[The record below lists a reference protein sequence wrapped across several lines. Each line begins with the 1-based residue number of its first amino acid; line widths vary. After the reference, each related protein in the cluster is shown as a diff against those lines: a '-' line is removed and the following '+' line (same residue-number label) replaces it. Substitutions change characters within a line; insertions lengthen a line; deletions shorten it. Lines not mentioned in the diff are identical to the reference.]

1 MIDVSA
7 ECGWLSTVLRIINV
21 MQMIIQARW
30 VNESP
35 LLILPHMEPHM
46 LYLFKK
52 KRIEAIPELW
62 VLCQR
67 KVEPLASILRPEMD
81 ESLIDGVYETLHKLP
96 MLNVD
101 LSLSIGDKD
110 PFLVPK
116 SKWPGLFFLR
126 KLLGQ

>member
-1 MIDVSA
+1 
-7 ECGWLSTVLRIINV
+7 
-21 MQMIIQARW
+21 MIIQARW

-116 SKWPGLFFLR
+116 SKWLFFKKKK
-126 KLLGQ
+126 KLGSEVFLHLEFQRVL